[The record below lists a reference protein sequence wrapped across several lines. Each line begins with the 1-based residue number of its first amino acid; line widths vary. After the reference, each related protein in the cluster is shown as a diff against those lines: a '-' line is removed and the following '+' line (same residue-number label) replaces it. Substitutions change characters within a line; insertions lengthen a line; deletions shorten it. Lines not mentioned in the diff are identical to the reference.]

1 MQSSLAHLSG
11 LYHFVLQVR
20 IDMGEYME
28 KHSVSR
34 LIGAPPGYV
43 GHEEGGQLTEAV
55 SHDSSTQQCCQ
66 GVVHVVA
73 QCGIAWYSYVALQN
87 GS

>member
-1 MQSSLAHLSG
+1 MLLLLA
-11 LYHFVLQVR
+11 QIR

-28 KHSVSR
+28 KHSVAR

-55 SHDSSTQQCCQ
+55 SGRGMWSCRLC
-66 GVVHVVA
+66 
-73 QCGIAWYSYVALQN
+73 
-87 GS
+87 

>member
-1 MQSSLAHLSG
+1 M
-11 LYHFVLQVR
+11 QVR

-55 SHDSSTQQCCQ
+55 STEQPVRPVTSSAGCSCIL
-66 GVVHVVA
+66 VCWV
-73 QCGIAWYSYVALQN
+73 C
-87 GS
+87 